1 MQNIDYLFIVL
12 LFVVQPIHGYFSYRK
27 YIRRIATGA
36 ASNRVRL
43 YRETMLLEWLAFAAL
58 GTAWI
63 VLGRPATELGF
74 VTSSPMQITL
84 GTGITVL
91 FTAYLLYVW
100 HVTRQMSDAEK
111 AKQTAA
117 LGDLVHFLPQDTRDY
132 RHFVALSVTAGI
144 VEELLYRGYTF
155 WVLAHFMP
163 LWAVVLVS
171 SVAFGLAHTYQ
182 GAGGVVRVTLIGVA
196 FGALYV
202 FTGSI
207 WLPMLAHAILDILQG
222 ASLLEMAQR
231 GSDQTHEQH
240 PDHC

>member
-84 GTGITVL
+84 GTGITSCS
-91 FTAYLLYVW
+91 TSGA
-100 HVTRQMSDAEK
+100 S
-111 AKQTAA
+111 
-117 LGDLVHFLPQDTRDY
+117 
-132 RHFVALSVTAGI
+132 
-144 VEELLYRGYTF
+144 
-155 WVLAHFMP
+155 
-163 LWAVVLVS
+163 
-171 SVAFGLAHTYQ
+171 HT
-182 GAGGVVRVTLIGVA
+182 
-196 FGALYV
+196 
-202 FTGSI
+202 
-207 WLPMLAHAILDILQG
+207 MLAACK
-222 ASLLEMAQR
+222 
-231 GSDQTHEQH
+231 GSGGCMPATCQWA
-240 PDHC
+240 